1 MDPVRTLDYARV
13 VWRSRWW
20 LLGVTLLS
28 FASAALVARFQP
40 PVYRATATVLAPR
53 ESSGQSLSSS
63 IGSLLFGGGSK
74 EGGREFSFPGV
85 SINVPSVAGTLDVFV
100 AQLRSRTLRA
110 SVLADFEKRH
120 GLTVN
125 AKILT
130 VETSTKEK
138 GVVALT
144 VEATE
149 AKLAADFA
157 NAYFEHLDRIL
168 QTQAHDNARRQER
181 FYVGQLERAAR
192 EIDLAEDE
200 LLRYQTANRMLVT
213 VDPAA
218 KGMAEGAGSLRGAI
232 MGLEMQREVL
242 RMRYTEQHPQM
253 REVEKQIA
261 ELKRQYSRNLF
272 GSAMDLPP
280 ESPNA
285 KGPRKE
291 FFVSAEKMTP
301 VQLGYLK
308 LLRKLKIQEAFY
320 TGALQSLQQIRYAE
334 DSARPPGVEPLDPAV
349 PPGNS
354 VRPNVFLILAVGL
367 AIGLIVAVC
376 IVLLREAVM
385 QALSAEKIRAPLS
398 STSRVEASPPI
409 AP

>member
-1 MDPVRTLDYARV
+1 
-13 VWRSRWW
+13 
-20 LLGVTLLS
+20 
-28 FASAALVARFQP
+28 
-40 PVYRATATVLAPR
+40 
-53 ESSGQSLSSS
+53 
-63 IGSLLFGGGSK
+63 LFGGGSK